1 GTFTGTV
8 RGLSAPISEVGVWEL
23 PSHRCDITFK
33 LLWSTTSLWAG
44 FALLTTLLYRIVL
57 YRHANRLAMVDRKM
71 EENIAQ
77 FCGVTGASVKDAKK
91 FLEAYKRSD
100 VAIDAYFN
108 DPRDPRVFGSG
119 VKTPVVAAST
129 SKLNSLFDKYK
140 DPDGVEI
147 TVNGTIQLC
156 ADLGVDPEDVVL
168 LAVAYELKS
177 PRVGEWNRA
186 GWTEGWKNL
195 GQVWRLLF
203 CFTSMLNI
211 LLLFYL
217 SVRCRRY
224 PIACDHTNR
233 CDSLSAMKASLPK
246 LKAKLAQ
253 DAAYFQKVYNHTF
266 DFAKSEGQRSIAIDT
281 AQAFWS
287 LLLPHGMSGAA
298 LSHVDSS
305 GDSDMTGDGGWQPQ
319 FVDWWFE
326 FLNEKG
332 GKGVSKDTWVMFL
345 DFVRTI
351 DSRFQ
356 TYDIEAAWPSAIDD
370 FVDWAKTKLKQ

>member
-195 GQVWRLLF
+195 G
-203 CFTSMLNI
+203 
-211 LLLFYL
+211 
-217 SVRCRRY
+217 
-224 PIACDHTNR
+224 